1 VASSPAY
8 RGRFAPSPTGPLHL
22 GSLLAALASY
32 LDARAHGGAWLLR
45 IEDLD
50 PPREVAGAADVI
62 RRSLENHGLHWD
74 ELHFQSTRLEAY
86 DAALEALH
94 GAGRLFRCACT
105 RASLGGDGF
114 CGGRCAP
121 SHDDHC
127 ALRLRLEGTAPFDD
141 LILGACGGEPLPP
154 DVILRRRDG
163 LHAYALAV
171 AVDDAAQEISHVLR
185 GQDLLEH
192 TPVQRAVMAALGL
205 NSPAYGHVPVL
216 VDRAGK
222 KLSKQ
227 TGARP
232 LDDDR
237 ALANLRLVLRLLG
250 QTCAEADVADPRE
263 LLAVATGHWDR
274 GPLVARRGQA
284 LSLPGRAES

>member
-1 VASSPAY
+1 VRSSPAY

-22 GSLLAALASY
+22 GSLLAALASF

-45 IEDLD
+45 IEDID
-50 PPREVAGAADVI
+50 PPREVAGATDAI
-62 RRSLENHGLHWD
+62 LRSLEAHGLLWD
-74 ELHFQSTRLEAY
+74 ELHLQSTRLASY
-86 DAALEALH
+86 DAALETLDA
-94 GAGRLFRCACT
+94 AGLLFRCACT
-105 RASLGGDGF
+105 RASLAGDGF
-114 CGGRCAP
+114 CGGRCDP
-121 SHDDHC
+121 SPGKRC
-127 ALRLRLEGTAPFDD
+127 SIRLRLEGARPFEDI
-141 LILGACGGEPLPP
+141 ILGPCGEEPLPP

-192 TPVQRAVMAALGL
+192 TPVQRAVIGALGQD
-205 NSPAYGHVPVL
+205 SPAYGHVPVL
-216 VDRAGK
+216 VDDAGN

-237 ALANLRLVLRLLG
+237 ALGNLRMVLRLLG
-250 QTCAEADVADPRE
+250 QASATADAADPRE
-263 LLAVATGHWDR
+263 LLGVAVAHWDR
-274 GPLVARRGQA
+274 QPLVARH
-284 LSLPGRAES
+284 GRPLCVPPEVGP